1 MVGSG
6 QGGNANASA
15 LQGSP
20 QYKANRRHS
29 KKPVNTNLVGI
40 QEVSGGSSSKA
51 TPGGD
56 LSQFRNSQDYNGE
69 EDNPQQA
76 EQLSGRLNN
85 ANPSAI
91 FNYKDSSSDQQAQN
105 MFLSGNDTD
114 NTNQGQGGRMGANF
128 HSNKEEMLEFE
139 TFFDNIQQKMKRKEM
154 VKAQRAQLKDDE
166 VPTEDLD
173 LSEEEDSG
181 TSSDD

>member
-1 MVGSG
+1 MAGGG
-6 QGGNANASA
+6 QGGNASA

-20 QYKANRRHS
+20 QHKANRQHG

-51 TPGGD
+51 TPGGA
-56 LSQFRNSQDYNGE
+56 LSQFRNSQDYNGQ

-76 EQLSGRLNN
+76 EQVSGLPINP
-85 ANPSAI
+85 NPSAN

-114 NTNQGQGGRMGANF
+114 NTNQGQGGRAGADF

-139 TFFDNIQQKMKRKEM
+139 TFFDNI
-154 VKAQRAQLKDDE
+154 
-166 VPTEDLD
+166 
-173 LSEEEDSG
+173 
-181 TSSDD
+181 

>member
-1 MVGSG
+1 MPPGQNSTQRSLQRQKTLNVTQPMAGAG
-6 QGGNANASA
+6 QGGNASA

-20 QYKANRRHS
+20 QHRVNRRHS

-51 TPGGD
+51 GGA
-56 LSQFRNSQDYNGE
+56 LSQFRTSQEYNGQ

-76 EQLSGRLNN
+76 EQLSGRPNN
-85 ANPSAI
+85 ANPSAHL
-91 FNYKDSSSDQQAQN
+91 NYKDSSSDQQAQN

-114 NTNQGQGGRMGANF
+114 NTNQGQGGRAGAAF

-154 VKAQRAQLKDDE
+154 VKAQRA
-166 VPTEDLD
+166 
-173 LSEEEDSG
+173 
-181 TSSDD
+181 

>member
-51 TPGGD
+51 GGA
-56 LSQFRNSQDYNGE
+56 LSQFRTSQEYNGQ

-76 EQLSGRLNN
+76 EQLSGRPNN
-85 ANPSAI
+85 PNPSANL
-91 FNYKDSSSDQQAQN
+91 NYKDSSSDQQAQN

-114 NTNQGQGGRMGANF
+114 NTNQGQGGRAGADF

-139 TFFDNIQQKMKRKEM
+139 TFFDNI
-154 VKAQRAQLKDDE
+154 
-166 VPTEDLD
+166 
-173 LSEEEDSG
+173 
-181 TSSDD
+181 